1 MKPTILTTIRYY
13 LPGYKSGGPVRTLSN
28 MVERLGDEFGFRIV
42 TSDRDALERQAYSD
56 VEVDKWNRIGK
67 AQVFYASL
75 VWQQLG
81 RLAVLLRETPHDL
94 LYLNSFFNPTFTL
107 QPLLL
112 RHLRLVPRKPVVIAP
127 RGEFSPGHLDLHR
140 WKYVPYTKVV
150 KALGVYRE
158 LVWQASSNLERG
170 DIRREMGS
178 VAATI
183 RIAPNLIDSL
193 SEPVNYSSVRN
204 NVGSPLKVLF
214 LSRISRKKNL
224 DYALGL
230 LRNVSC
236 EVVFDIY
243 GVIDDR
249 KYWEEC
255 RSIIQDLPENVS
267 VEYKG
272 EVPHSEVPFV
282 FAASDLFLFPTRG
295 ENFGHVIHE
304 ALAAGVPVL
313 LSDTTPWQD
322 VEDAG
327 VGWVRSLSDEKGFS
341 DVIEE
346 FSRMEPRLR
355 NAQRMWAAEYAA
367 RVSNNETVIES
378 NKKLFTN
385 WFGDAISGN

>member
-13 LPGYKSGGPVRTLSN
+13 LPGCKSGGPVRTLSN
-28 MVERLGDEFGFRIV
+28 MVERLGDEFGFRLV
-42 TSDRDALERQAYSD
+42 TSDRDALETQAYSD

-67 AQVFYASL
+67 AQVFYASP

-158 LVWQASSNLERG
+158 LVWQASSNREQG

-183 RIAPNLIDSL
+183 RIAPDLIDSL
-193 SEPVNYSSVRN
+193 SEPVNYTSVRN
-204 NVGSPLKVLF
+204 NVSSPLKVLF
-214 LSRISRKKNL
+214 LSRISRMKNL

-236 EVVFDIY
+236 EVVFGIY

-255 RSIIQDLPENVS
+255 RIIIQDLPENVS

-282 FAASDLFLFPTRG
+282 FSASDIFLFPTRG

-355 NAQRMWAAEYAA
+355 KAQRMLAAEYAA